1 MTKYR
6 IIIIHF
12 SKLYALETRSGSE
25 QRKHGIVLKA
35 TAVECVNKG
44 APKPNPCE
52 ALIYDS
58 EYVWSLFTYSVYIG
72 LDGVAKLPDAVIQHI
87 SAFMCRPT
95 FDVIRSRIDR
105 N

>member
-52 ALIYDS
+52 D
-58 EYVWSLFTYSVYIG
+58 
-72 LDGVAKLPDAVIQHI
+72 
-87 SAFMCRPT
+87 
-95 FDVIRSRIDR
+95 
-105 N
+105 